1 MISMPIYLVFTLML
15 FIIGVY
21 ACVAKR
27 NLIRIIIGIDIL
39 ISAINLNFIMFST
52 FQDPVLIDP
61 TGHGFVI
68 ILIALEGGIITVL
81 LGLVVF
87 LQHRYGTLDIYDLR
101 KLKG

>member
-1 MISMPIYLVFTLML
+1 MVSMSIYLVFNLLL

-27 NLIRIIIGIDIL
+27 NLIRIIIGVDIL
-39 ISAINLNFIMFST
+39 MSAINLNFIVFST
-52 FQDPVLIDP
+52 YQDPIFIDP
-61 TGHGFVI
+61 MGHGFVI
-68 ILIALEGGIITVL
+68 ILIALEGGLITVL

-87 LQHRYGTLDIYDLR
+87 LQRRYGTLDIYNLR

>member
-1 MISMPIYLVFTLML
+1 MPIYLTFTLML

-39 ISAINLNFIMFST
+39 TSAINLNFIVFST
-52 FQDPVLIDP
+52 FRDPPLIDP
-61 TGHGFVI
+61 TGHGLVI
-68 ILIALEGGIITVL
+68 ILIALEGGIITIL

-87 LQHRYGTLDIYDLR
+87 LQRRYGTLDIYNLR
-101 KLKG
+101 KLQG